1 MLCPRC
7 ARELPDDAML
17 CCYCA
22 RSIVRKMPGKI
33 HQRPNG
39 TGTAFQRKGQKTWT
53 AQYTVP
59 SGWYVDDNGKRHR
72 KRKTKGGFR
81 TKADALNYIDTLK
94 QEGEKKAAP
103 PLSDYWKLYS
113 EGDLLKLGPDKI
125 TAYKGAWKK
134 MASISF
140 RRIDTLTV
148 KELQDCVDS
157 QTKTFYP
164 AKDMRELLKK
174 LFKIAAAEKFVDKDL
189 PTFISL
195 PELEEGEQTPFTQ
208 DEQKALWA
216 SYESGNRDAAIPLI
230 MIYTGMMTGEME
242 KLEFSMIRWDE
253 NLIVGVSMKT
263 KVRKK
268 SPVFF
273 PDDIKPLLADLYIG
287 QPGPI
292 FTHHKTDIYNRYY
305 AALKEAGV
313 RKLVPYSCRHT
324 TATRLAIDEKIAPQT
339 IRKVMRWSTT
349 KMLDRYAHPD
359 YQDALDAINT
369 LNTKTASGAASPE
382 NPNQNAKNPEAQPS
396 PGS

>member
-7 ARELPDDAML
+7 AREIPDDSVF
-17 CCYCA
+17 CCYCS
-22 RSIVRKMPGKI
+22 RTIIRQPLSRV

-39 TGTAFQRKGQKTWT
+39 TGTAFQRRGQKTWT
-53 AQYTVP
+53 AQYTIP
-59 SGWYVDDNGKRHR
+59 TGWYLDENGKRHR
-72 KRKTKGGFR
+72 KVKTKGGFK
-81 TKADALNYIDTLK
+81 TKAAALNYIETLRS
-94 QEGEKKAAP
+94 ESEKKLAP
-103 PLSDYWKLYS
+103 PLSEYWKLYS

-134 MASISF
+134 MQSIAY

-148 KELQDCVDS
+148 KELQACVDEKA
-157 QTKTFYP
+157 KTYYP
-164 AKDMRELLKK
+164 AKDMRDLLKK
-174 LFKIAAAEKFVDKDL
+174 LFKIGAAEKFVDKDL

-195 PELEEGEQTPFTQ
+195 PDLEEGEQTPFTVE
-208 DEQKALWA
+208 EQKALWA

-242 KLEFSMIRWDE
+242 KLELSMIHWDE
-253 NLIVGVSMKT
+253 NLIVGVSLKT

-273 PDDIKPLLADLYIG
+273 PDDIKPLLADLYAG
-287 QPGPI
+287 QEGRI
-292 FTHHKTDIYNRYY
+292 FTRHKTDIYKRYY
-305 AALKEAGV
+305 AALKKAGV

-339 IRKVMRWSTT
+339 IKKVMRWSTT

-359 YQDALDAINT
+359 YQDALEAINA
-369 LNTKTASGAASPE
+369 LNEKKPDPVADSP
-382 NPNQNAKNPEAQPS
+382 ADSS
-396 PGS
+396 PHA

>member
-1 MLCPRC
+1 MICPRC
-7 ARELPDDAML
+7 ARELPDDAAL
-17 CCYCA
+17 CCYCG
-22 RSIVRKMPGKI
+22 RILVRKQQSKI

-59 SGWYVDDNGKRHR
+59 TGWFLDENGKRHR
-72 KRKTKGGFR
+72 KRKTKGGFK
-81 TKADALNYIDTLK
+81 TKADALNYIETLRSDA
-94 QEGEKKAAP
+94 EKKPAP

-113 EGDLLKLGPDKI
+113 EGDMLKLGPDKI

-134 MASISF
+134 MESIAY
-140 RRIDTLTV
+140 RKIDTLTV
-148 KELQDCVDS
+148 KELQACVDEK
-157 QTKTFYP
+157 TKTYYP
-164 AKDMRELLKK
+164 AKDMRDLLKK

-189 PTFISL
+189 PAFISL
-195 PELEEGEQTPFTQ
+195 PELEEGEQTPFTT

-242 KLEFSMIRWDE
+242 KLELPMIRWDE

-273 PDDIKPLLADLYIG
+273 PDDVKPLLADLYAG
-287 QPGPI
+287 HEGSL
-292 FTHHKTDIYNRYY
+292 FTRHKTDIYNRYY
-305 AALKEAGV
+305 AALEKAGV

-339 IRKVMRWSTT
+339 IKKVMRWSTT

-359 YQDALDAINT
+359 YQDALEAINT
-369 LNTKTASGAASPE
+369 LNAKRPEEEGQNEKGPETQQSPARNE
-382 NPNQNAKNPEAQPS
+382 
-396 PGS
+396 